1 MNDRKPDRRFSLS
14 LVSRWLPWFVGMLC
28 VIACMPSLSTRA
40 LFNSAQISR
49 LRGTITPARY
59 VAALARLPD
68 DTHIRWQTGATLA
81 EAGQITAATDVLLP
95 LAYQHNPHE
104 QATRLLLT
112 TLVLSG
118 RAPEAARIYQSLDDP
133 PDLPPPIAARVL
145 DGFFRGD
152 DVAPPDVTRQL
163 LARVFGL
170 SEHIEAFQPFGRR
183 LSDPNFWRSDV
194 GQRSRQA
201 LQWYTRPITD
211 SDRQTMPPQPDRLL
225 VAEQLGVPA
234 EAFGFGP
241 ELVKNGGFEH
251 YDRLNG
257 RIVGWSYS
265 FLSLGTPWNL
275 AAFVVGVDSTS
286 SWNGAL
292 SARIDGLY
300 QERAVEREH
309 ARAGLWHKGIV
320 IKPDIPYVVSFA
332 YRTRQAQ
339 GEIAAIWLTGE
350 PDVLWQHDK
359 HLPPTQGEWT
369 HRTIVGWNRSG
380 RAATINPL
388 LRSWDEGSVW
398 FDDVSIREIVVD

>member
-1 MNDRKPDRRFSLS
+1 MNDRKPDRRAPLS
-14 LVSRWLPWFVGMLC
+14 LVSKWLPWIVGLLC
-28 VIACMPSLSTRA
+28 VIACIPSLSARV
-40 LFNSAQISR
+40 LFNSAQVAR

-68 DTHIRWQTGATLA
+68 DTHMRWQTGAALA
-81 EAGQITAATDVLLP
+81 EAGQITAATDVLSP
-95 LAYQHNPHE
+95 LVHQPTTHK
-104 QATRLLLT
+104 QATTMLLT
-112 TLVLSG
+112 TLVLAG
-118 RAPEAARIYQSLDDP
+118 REPEAARIYQSLDTP

-145 DGFFRGD
+145 EGFFRGN
-152 DVAPPDVTRQL
+152 DVAPPEMTRQL
-163 LARVFGL
+163 LTRVFGL
-170 SEHIEAFQPFGRR
+170 SEHVEAFQPFGRR
-183 LSDPNFWRSDV
+183 LSDPNFWSSDV

-211 SDRQTMPPQPDRLL
+211 SDRQTTPPEPDRSL

-234 EAFGFGP
+234 EAISFGP

-251 YDRLNG
+251 YDRLNA

-265 FLSLGTPWNL
+265 FLSLGNPWNL
-275 AAFVVGVDSTS
+275 AAFVVGVDNTS
-286 SWNGAL
+286 PWNGAL

-300 QERAVEREH
+300 QERAAEREH
-309 ARAGLWHKGIV
+309 ARAGLWHKGIG
-320 IKPDIPYVVSFA
+320 IKPDTSYVVSFA

-359 HLPPTQGEWT
+359 HLPPTQGEWK
-369 HRTIVGWNRSG
+369 HQTIVGSNRSG
-380 RAATINPL
+380 RQATINPL